1 VLAPRL
7 TAVSSRAAV
16 DEMIHG
22 RRPRNNQV
30 FSPKI
35 GNESDAEGWKN
46 LKKSLDIVWRLV
58 LWRQGKLLNRTYEAS
73 LPMEERLL
81 FPGRETSSVVR
92 LMHMD
97 ASGKAMFCFDETS
110 GRHCPVVFSKAEQEL
125 FNAFED
131 ENSTHIALRELMGLL
146 YACTL
151 LGVKY
156 PDTILDACNDNQ
168 VVVAWLN
175 GKATSCPKAAQM
187 LYLISMAQ
195 TIGKFDAR
203 TRWVDTATNV
213 FADRGSREVGEG
225 ELEALLAEWRL
236 ANPGKQ
242 TE

>member
-1 VLAPRL
+1 
-7 TAVSSRAAV
+7 
-16 DEMIHG
+16 
-22 RRPRNNQV
+22 
-30 FSPKI
+30 
-35 GNESDAEGWKN
+35 
-46 LKKSLDIVWRLV
+46 
-58 LWRQGKLLNRTYEAS
+58 
-73 LPMEERLL
+73 MEERLL

-131 ENSTHIALRELMGLL
+131 QNSMHLALCELMGLL

-203 TRWVDTATNV
+203 MRWVDTATNM
-213 FADRGSREVGEG
+213 FTD
-225 ELEALLAEWRL
+225 
-236 ANPGKQ
+236 
-242 TE
+242 

>member
-1 VLAPRL
+1 
-7 TAVSSRAAV
+7 
-16 DEMIHG
+16 
-22 RRPRNNQV
+22 
-30 FSPKI
+30 
-35 GNESDAEGWKN
+35 
-46 LKKSLDIVWRLV
+46 
-58 LWRQGKLLNRTYEAS
+58 
-73 LPMEERLL
+73 
-81 FPGRETSSVVR
+81 
-92 LMHMD
+92 
-97 ASGKAMFCFDETS
+97 
-110 GRHCPVVFSKAEQEL
+110 
-125 FNAFED
+125 
-131 ENSTHIALRELMGLL
+131 MGLL

-242 TE
+242 TEEVPVPPFL